1 MSMALAIF
9 YIRKAMDERD
19 QLGDAQRDNTFLKLR
34 YLRAQ
39 LNPHFLFNAMNSIYS
54 LSLQKS
60 DKAPEVSGE
69 ARRHH
74 ALPDL

>member
-1 MSMALAIF
+1 
-9 YIRKAMDERD
+9 MDERD